1 MIEAKNLYVHFPFC
15 RAKCSYCALHSR
27 AGSTTEERENYVKK
41 IASQINAEFSS
52 HTKLKTV
59 YFGGGSP
66 ALCNLA
72 PLGKPL
78 SKLLA
83 NDAEFTVELNPLDV
97 TEEKLDEIALIGA
110 NRISMGV
117 QSLDDKT
124 LEKMGRP
131 YTAREA
137 RKAFEM
143 VHRRFPNSGIDIIV
157 GYPEDKSD
165 YTELADWSLTH
176 ISVYSLILEPGT
188 RITRE
193 TNGMLDDDI
202 VMNRLSEVS
211 QFLQNAGFIRYE
223 VSNYAK
229 KGHECRHNLAV
240 WFGEDYAGFGEGA
253 YGRLGLN
260 RTGPQGTTPLDEKAD
275 KIERTIFR
283 LRTRYGL
290 ESAEFPEWREK
301 LDYFV
306 TRQLLT
312 RDGTIYALTSRGF
325 EICDSILEAIL

>member
-27 AGSTTEERENYVKK
+27 AGSTIEERKRYIEG
-41 IASQINAEFSS
+41 IASQIALEFSGD
-52 HTKLKTV
+52 TKLETV

-66 ALCNLA
+66 ALCNLT
-72 PLGKPL
+72 PLGEPL
-78 SKLLA
+78 SRLLA
-83 NDAEFTVELNPLDV
+83 KDAEFTIELNPLDV
-97 TEEKLDEIALIGA
+97 TEAKLDEIATIGA

-131 YTAREA
+131 YTTKEA
-137 RKAFEM
+137 QRAFEM

-157 GYPEDKSD
+157 GYPGDKSNH
-165 YTELADWSLTH
+165 TELADWPLAH

-188 RITRE
+188 KITRE
-193 TNGMLDDDI
+193 TNGVLNDDA
-202 VMNRLSEVS
+202 MMGRLWEVS
-211 QFLQNAGFIRYE
+211 QFLQNSGFIRYE

-229 KGHECRHNLAV
+229 QGFECRHNLAV
-240 WFGEDYAGFGEGA
+240 WFGEDYAGLGEGA
-253 YGRLGLN
+253 HGRIGLK
-260 RTGPQGTTPLDEKAD
+260 RTGPQGTTLIDAKAD
-275 KIERTIFR
+275 KVERTIFR
-283 LRTRYGL
+283 LRTKYGL

-306 TRQLLT
+306 TRGLLT